1 MTMAKTI
8 AVTLVSLVALSAL
21 GYYVTKGVVKPV
33 STDLSVIGQ
42 GKPVLALAYENFSPA
57 GGEALDR
64 LRQVRAEYE
73 SRLHFVVADLGT
85 PQGRALANRF
95 GLVDG
100 QAVFLKPDG
109 QPLLVTRIPGDG
121 RELRALL
128 DYKLAA
134 AEP

>member
-1 MTMAKTI
+1 MVKTI
-8 AVTLVSLVALSAL
+8 AVTAASLVALFAL
-21 GYYVTKGVVKPV
+21 GYFVTKDVVKPI

-42 GKPVLALAYENFSPA
+42 GKPVLVLASENFSPI

-73 SRLHFVVADLGT
+73 SRLRFVVADLGS
-85 PQGRALANRF
+85 PQGRAFANRY
-95 GLVDG
+95 GLADG

-109 QPLLVTRIPGDG
+109 QPLHITRVPGDV
-121 RELRALL
+121 RELRTRL

-134 AEP
+134 VES

>member
-1 MTMAKTI
+1 MVQTI
-8 AVTLVSLVALSAL
+8 AVTAASLVALFAL
-21 GYYVTKGVVKPV
+21 GYFVTKDVVKPI

-42 GKPVLALAYENFSPA
+42 GKPVLVLASENFSPI

-73 SRLHFVVADLGT
+73 SRLRFVVADLGS
-85 PQGRALANRF
+85 PQGRAFANRY
-95 GLVDG
+95 GLADG

-109 QPLLVTRIPGDG
+109 QPLHITRVPGDV
-121 RELRALL
+121 RELRTRL

-134 AEP
+134 VES

>member
-1 MTMAKTI
+1 MTTAKTSTVI
-8 AVTLVSLVALSAL
+8 AASLVAILAL
-21 GYYVTKGVVKPV
+21 GYFVTKGVVKPV

-42 GKPVLALAYENFSPA
+42 GKPALVLAYENFSPT

-85 PQGRALANRF
+85 PQGRAFANRF
-95 GLVDG
+95 GLADG

-109 QPLLVTRIPGDG
+109 QPLHVIRIPGDG
-121 RELRALL
+121 QELRTHL
-128 DYKLAA
+128 DHKLAA
-134 AEP
+134 VES